1 MSATQAKTNDFKE
14 YIASLLKTNPKRAK
28 EAIEFVTKYTPLM
41 ASGDM
46 SKFEVGEKPMTLKEA
61 LTTTD
66 AAVLM
71 TKVMEGTLEKAAEP
85 LYIASKFFKTIN
97 LESGNRVVFPAI
109 GALRAYEMGEGQEYR
124 QETLDIMLKERAS
137 EVTVTKKG
145 VMVAITEE
153 MIEDSQWE
161 VVGMH
166 IEAAGRALARLKEE
180 LIFKAMSKHGWVTF
194 DNAIRDQYPEAGTT
208 GRDEYGNYNGTLA
221 IEDLFD
227 IILALMNNE
236 YMPTDVLVHP
246 LTWGVFVK
254 NGLID
259 IFSKPALG
267 TDATL
272 GTIDQDAT
280 KGRLP
285 ISINIIA
292 SPFIPFNRVDK
303 TFDMYCIDRNN
314 VGVIVQREKMTT
326 DQFTDP
332 YRDIFNLKFKERYG
346 IGILDEG
353 KAVSVAKNI
362 ALDVTYEKPILV
374 RTINVNDYESQN

>member
-1 MSATQAKTNDFKE
+1 MAKDNNFRE
-14 YIASLLKTNPKRAK
+14 YIAKITPKQAK
-28 EAIEFVTKYTPLM
+28 KAIEFVKKYTPLM
-41 ASGDM
+41 AEGSMSG
-46 SKFEVGEKPMTLKEA
+46 FGIGESPILLKEA
-61 LTTTD
+61 LSTTD

-85 LYIASKFFKTIN
+85 LYIGSKFFKTIH
-97 LESGNRVVFPAI
+97 LESGNRIVFPAI
-109 GALRAYEMGEGQEYR
+109 GALRAYEMGEGEEYR
-124 QETLDIMLKERAS
+124 RETLDIMLKERAT

-153 MIEDSQWE
+153 MIEDSQWQ
-161 VVGMH
+161 VIGLHV
-166 IEAAGRALARLKEE
+166 EAAGRALARLKEE
-180 LIFKAMSKHGWVTF
+180 LIFKAMTKHGWTTF
-194 DNAIRDQYPEAGTT
+194 DNAIRDKYPDAGTT
-208 GRDEYGNYNGTLA
+208 GRDEHGNFNNTLA
-221 IEDLFD
+221 IEDMFD

-267 TDATL
+267 GDANL
-272 GTIDQDAT
+272 GTIDQDVT
-280 KGRLP
+280 NGRLP
-285 ISINIIA
+285 VSLNIIA
-292 SPFIPFNRVDK
+292 SPFIPFNQVDK

-314 VGVIVQREKMTT
+314 VGVIVQREGMTT

-332 YRDIFNLKFKERYG
+332 YKDIHNLKFKERYG
-346 IGILDEG
+346 LGILDEG

-362 ALDVTYEKPILV
+362 ALDTTYEKPLLV
-374 RTINVNDYESQN
+374 RTIDASTYESQP